1 MNMLLDLNWKFFGIL
16 SFLSLV
22 HSLPLFS
29 STYQVYEDKTN
40 LATFTIDTNSTEI
53 KIESGFLGHE
63 NVIITKLLNAEGSG
77 NQYLAKTIPND
88 AFDALKNYL
97 NISLPVGNHSNKSI
111 PEEIFPEIL
120 VIVDYELFL
129 ILQARLFSYLLQFWN
144 GVNLYFSTLEKPQYH
159 LSIAGVIIPLDDQVL
174 DFMNPTTSVNTNQQL
189 VNYELVL
196 FNMDSWLKVV
206 SRLISFDSYDT
217 YILMTPHRDGIFEES
232 TTAGLSALG
241 SSCSGVLYNEP
252 HGGIIYD
259 KGNYHGILTGA
270 HELGHLFGANHDNG
284 SCAIDSVMAEKESPS
299 KKTWSECSKKQFLDA
314 LHLFSLANSLSD
326 NDSIINEFYK
336 FLVMGWVGGVFGG
349 WGSFHK
355 RTTPV
360 PAQVYPEILAVI
372 DHNLIKFRRH
382 WDGITLGL
390 TTMYGA
396 CTGVLE
402 NKPSGGVF
410 LDDRNDPKSFVTG
423 AHDEADF
430 SCLDNYPN
438 AGSNPGP
445 TYSNPP
451 TNFDIDLK
459 PADIDSGYD
468 FEKIDFNNFVPPL
481 SGGPDWNYDT
491 PVNSYSENSNDDTK
505 FDFSGD
511 FSYYDTPD
519 QGEYYYS
526 Y

>member
-22 HSLPLFS
+22 HSLPSEEREALYREHNCTEKECDIAEITFLRLRKRSTEEKKPTVSFLLKAFETEKIINLRPSSYVLVGPNTPVYYAISTPSSISIEKKLGLFS

-314 LHLFSLANSLSD
+314 LQIENFSCMYNKPNFENSSLPNDLEESVPDSEVLAITPNMFNPDKLIVVSHKKSFIKVRQIDRNFDDEEVEFNDLHVSIPRTTSLIFD
-326 NDSIINEFYK
+326 PRMIEFTKMIIINY
-336 FLVMGWVGGVFGG
+336 
-349 WGSFHK
+349 
-355 RTTPV
+355 
-360 PAQVYPEILAVI
+360 I
-372 DHNLIKFRRH
+372 
-382 WDGITLGL
+382 
-390 TTMYGA
+390 
-396 CTGVLE
+396 
-402 NKPSGGVF
+402 NKKIYINTV
-410 LDDRNDPKSFVTG
+410 
-423 AHDEADF
+423 
-430 SCLDNYPN
+430 
-438 AGSNPGP
+438 
-445 TYSNPP
+445 
-451 TNFDIDLK
+451 DL
-459 PADIDSGYD
+459 
-468 FEKIDFNNFVPPL
+468 
-481 SGGPDWNYDT
+481 
-491 PVNSYSENSNDDTK
+491 
-505 FDFSGD
+505 
-511 FSYYDTPD
+511 
-519 QGEYYYS
+519 
-526 Y
+526 